1 MLNLHCNLK
10 RNQYSEYYM
19 RIITIF
25 IIIKRL
31 CKFCITM
38 NPSKYCS
45 KTIWQFYKDT
55 GTNIC
60 GRFSGDESSTTGGVS
75 SHFLN
80 SSMFRK
86 PHKTDPS
93 TGGRTS
99 ISVTH
104 CSVFSSIKNCLENI
118 HKQCVLIIS
127 NNMIVLILQYSSVK
141 LKLLSNLNIFITLGN
156 WLERL

>member
-1 MLNLHCNLK
+1 MLNLHFNLK
-10 RNQYSEYYM
+10 QNQYSEHYM
-19 RIITIF
+19 RIIIIF

-31 CKFCITM
+31 CKFCLTM

-45 KTIWQFYKDT
+45 KIIWQQFYKDA

-60 GRFSGDESSTTGGVS
+60 GRFSDDESSTTWWGVS
-75 SHFLN
+75 SRFLN
-80 SSMFRK
+80 SSMFRR

-118 HKQCVLIIS
+118 HKQCVLIIIS
-127 NNMIVLILQYSSVK
+127 KQITK
-141 LKLLSNLNIFITLGN
+141 LP
-156 WLERL
+156 